1 MRISDWS
8 SDVCSS
14 DLIDEALNP
23 DAVARTRDQLSAA
36 MGEAFNPTDL
46 DQVEELDVMARA
58 SVYQNMSMDEREF
71 AATKI
76 ALTPGQRIEVGMQ
89 IVNSTPPLIRLPE
102 AELSQSRYDV
112 RMATEEE
119 ARAMDALIR
128 YAGETRNF
136 PGVRSEEHTSELQS
150 IMRILY
156 A

>member
-1 MRISDWS
+1 
-8 SDVCSS
+8 
-14 DLIDEALNP
+14 
-23 DAVARTRDQLSAA
+23 
-36 MGEAFNPTDL
+36 
-46 DQVEELDVMARA
+46 MARA

-102 AELSQSRYDV
+102 AELSQGRYDV

-128 YAGETRNF
+128 YAGETGNF
-136 PGVRSEEHTSELQS
+136 LGVEAAREAIEEIKAIPIAAGQKGRFYIGLAVADNAAELLHARTPTGRAALQHQTSNTAVGQTGET
-150 IMRILY
+150 
-156 A
+156 

>member
-36 MGEAFNPTDL
+36 MGEAFTPTDL

-58 SVYQNMSMDEREF
+58 SVYQNISMDEREF

-76 ALTPGQRIEVGMQ
+76 ALTPGQSIGLGLQ
-89 IVNSTPPLIRLPE
+89 SVNSAAPLLRLPGDE
-102 AELSQSRYDV
+102 SSQGRYDL
-112 RMATEEE
+112 R
-119 ARAMDALIR
+119 LSP
-128 YAGETRNF
+128 ETQ
-136 PGVRSEEHTSELQS
+136 TSENE
-150 IMRILY
+150 
-156 A
+156 